1 MMAHTHSPMHAD
13 TIARQATKS
22 RLILLIAAMTLAGCA
37 GSQTITLDNQAC
49 CRRAESS
56 PHRAAIVRTATQLI
70 GISTFEVNGRPIAY
84 DCASLT
90 RAIFLK
96 HGIDLYG
103 SSARDPNANGVRLID
118 AHVRQYGTLHRGPV
132 AHSGDLVFFDNTWDS
147 NGDGRTND
155 PLTHVGIVE
164 WQEPD
169 GTILFISRV
178 ASAVERYRMNLASP
192 HVHKTAE
199 GKILNDY
206 LRRKDGHDPAD
217 TGYLTGELFAQFA
230 TRIAR

>member
-1 MMAHTHSPMHAD
+1 M
-13 TIARQATKS
+13 RS
-22 RLILLIAAMTLAGCA
+22 RLFFLLAAIAITGCA
-37 GSQTITLDNQAC
+37 GSRTIPTDRPAC
-49 CRRAESS
+49 CQREEAS

-70 GISTFEVNGRPIAY
+70 GISTLEVNGRPIAY
-84 DCASLT
+84 DCAGVT

-96 HGIDLYG
+96 HGIDLYD

-132 AHSGDLVFFDNTWDS
+132 VHPGDLVFFDNTWDS
-147 NGDGRTND
+147 NGDGKVND

-178 ASAVERYRMNLASP
+178 AGAIERYRMNLALP
-192 HVHKTAE
+192 HVHKTAA

-206 LRRKDGHDPAD
+206 LRHKDGRDPAN
-217 TGYLTGELFAQFA
+217 TGYLTGELFAQFG
-230 TRIAR
+230 TRIGH